1 MELPQLS
8 DTEFSQLQTLMR
20 QVSGIIM
27 ADHKKQLVAGRL
39 MKRLKAL
46 GCRNFSEYVH
56 LLSDPGHQDER
67 RLAVDLLTTNETFF
81 SGRRPTSSFYV
92 GFWRIGILVLYGYG
106 VRLAPRE
113 RRFTPSLCCC
123 MSCYLGGTIG
133 AFLARICVDTPW
145 KLPAS
150 ASIP

>member
-8 DTEFSQLQTLMR
+8 DTDFSQVQSLMR

-56 LLSDPGHQDER
+56 LLSDPEQQDER

-81 SGRRPTSSFYV
+81 LALSQLRVGRL
-92 GFWRIGILVLYGYG
+92 IL
-106 VRLAPRE
+106 
-113 RRFTPSLCCC
+113 
-123 MSCYLGGTIG
+123 
-133 AFLARICVDTPW
+133 
-145 KLPAS
+145 K
-150 ASIP
+150 